1 MITLNSR
8 IESRLK
14 TFCHSDQPPLP
25 ASEEGNSFFFFFFLE
40 EGNSEYQMVRVDGND
55 AS

>member
-8 IESRLK
+8 IESALK
-14 TFCHSDQPPLP
+14 TFSHSDQPPLP
-25 ASEEGNSFFFFFFLE
+25 ASEEGNS
-40 EGNSEYQMVRVDGND
+40 EYQMVRVDGSD